1 VTLVEHGNAASASL
15 PLQLATALELGR
27 CGPGDLVALVG
38 LAGGVSLGIVVVR
51 L

>member
-1 VTLVEHGNAASASL
+1 VA
-15 PLQLATALELGR
+15 QDLGR

-38 LAGGVSLGIVVVR
+38 LAGGVSLGIAVVR